1 MGAAVD
7 VSDAPGSLGGG
18 DGDPSHVV
26 RTPHTVGGGVTGD
39 GQRSGGLPPRASSPA
54 GPTAD
59 PRSRCLAQT
68 RDRGAETGTGDVPS
82 TSATTVAANA
92 TNPVTSQSLRRRPR
106 RVSDSAGFGACHLDG
121 QDLTNVKSTLSRVS
135 SSSEFETEAPV
146 SPRAASL
153 DRGAS
158 ARHRTEESTS
168 TDTGDGYR
176 TSQNSTFHTNNFRS
190 RVNSFHSL
198 LQDATAG
205 KISLNSA
212 AQKMSDT
219 LEARLSQFGP
229 GGVEIYR
236 FAWELFNRRVVFHIV
251 FYSSLGVALGV
262 LAALAAWLVRL
273 GAFPNPPT
281 LFTDPV
287 SRFQYTAVIKRK
299 RTMGNVY
306 QYWQLLQ
313 IYHK

>member
-1 MGAAVD
+1 
-7 VSDAPGSLGGG
+7 
-18 DGDPSHVV
+18 
-26 RTPHTVGGGVTGD
+26 
-39 GQRSGGLPPRASSPA
+39 
-54 GPTAD
+54 
-59 PRSRCLAQT
+59 
-68 RDRGAETGTGDVPS
+68 
-82 TSATTVAANA
+82 
-92 TNPVTSQSLRRRPR
+92 
-106 RVSDSAGFGACHLDG
+106 
-121 QDLTNVKSTLSRVS
+121 
-135 SSSEFETEAPV
+135 
-146 SPRAASL
+146 
-153 DRGAS
+153 
-158 ARHRTEESTS
+158 
-168 TDTGDGYR
+168 
-176 TSQNSTFHTNNFRS
+176 
-190 RVNSFHSL
+190 

-205 KISLNSA
+205 KISLKSA

-251 FYSSLGVALGV
+251 FYSLLGVALGV
-262 LAALAAWLVRL
+262 LAALAAWQVRL